1 MPASPLQRTRLTTV
15 IASLRGTVLSVH
27 DTSCVLDV
35 SGVGYLVAITSS
47 HRSRLIAGE
56 SVTML
61 TTLIVREDSM
71 SLFGFENAE
80 SLELFE
86 AFVTVSGVG
95 PRSALAIL
103 GHLTPAEAFMAVVNE
118 DDSVFRKVSGIGPK
132 TAKLIIVQ
140 LAGKLTALTA
150 VSAPPSTPLSAR
162 DAAETVVIALVG
174 LGWADRTARE
184 TIDGVQAEHSEA
196 TAATLLRLA
205 LAALSKGTK

>member
-1 MPASPLQRTRLTTV
+1 M
-15 IASLRGTVLSVH
+15 IASLRGTVSLVR
-27 DTSCVLDV
+27 DMSCVIDV
-35 SGVGYLVAITSS
+35 SGVGYLVAITSR
-47 HRSRLIAGE
+47 HRSILTVGE

-71 SLFGFENAE
+71 TLFGFENPE

-86 AFVTVSGVG
+86 AFITVSGVG

-118 DDSVFRKVSGIGPK
+118 DDAVFRKVTGIGPK

-140 LAGKLTALTA
+140 LAGKLIAVTATSAPQFA
-150 VSAPPSTPLSAR
+150 VSAR
-162 DAAETVVIALVG
+162 DSAETVVVALVG
-174 LGWADRTARE
+174 LGWIERTARE
-184 TIDGVQAEHSEA
+184 TVESVQLEQSEA

-205 LAALSKGTK
+205 LAALSKGAK